1 MSISR
6 TVVALLLLAATSASA
21 QQTPPLR
28 LSLEE
33 ATARAVEA
41 SHRLAEARARAEAAD
56 ATVGVRRLADHPVL
70 GVTAGYTR
78 TNHVTEFV
86 IPGPAGVPRVL
97 YPDVPNNYLSRL
109 NLQWPIY
116 TGGRTDALELA
127 ARAEA
132 SAATADVAAAEA
144 GLRLEVARAFWALV
158 TARATVA
165 VLDQSLVR
173 TRAHLNDVRERL
185 EAGLVPPNEVA
196 AAEALE
202 SRQRMLSIEAA
213 NQEAMASAELAR
225 LIGADLDAAIEPAA
239 TLELA
244 APAHVAIEALAAEA
258 RSRRHERTALQ
269 QRIEAADLQQRAAL
283 AASRPTVAV
292 VGGVDYARPNPRI
305 FPRADRWQES
315 WDAGVSVAWSLWDG
329 GRARAEARQASSIAD
344 AARQRLAEFD
354 SVLSLELRQRLLE
367 IDSGRAAVAAGADA
381 VRAATEA
388 RRVVHERYRAGVAT
402 QSDVLGADVAFLE
415 AELDRT
421 RALAG
426 VRLAEARLARASGR

>member
-1 MSISR
+1 VPSI
-6 TVVALLLLAATSASA
+6 
-21 QQTPPLR
+21 R

-33 ATARAVEA
+33 ATRRAVEA
-41 SHRLAEARARAEAAD
+41 SHRLAEARARADAAE
-56 ATVGVRRLADHPVL
+56 ATVGVRRLADHPVVGL
-70 GVTAGYTR
+70 TAAYTR

-86 IPGPAGVPRVL
+86 VPGPTGVPRVL

-132 SAATADVAAAEA
+132 SAASADVGAAEA
-144 GLRLEVARAFWALV
+144 DLRLEVARAFWALV
-158 TARATVA
+158 TARATVT

-185 EAGLVPPNEVA
+185 KAGLVPPNEVA

-202 SRQRMLSIEAA
+202 SRQRMLAIEAA
-213 NQEAMASAELAR
+213 NQQAMTSAELAR
-225 LIGADLDAAIEPAA
+225 LIGADLGDAIEPAA
-239 TLELA
+239 VLELPT
-244 APAHVAIEALAAEA
+244 PAGSTIDVLSAEA
-258 RSRRHERTALQ
+258 RSRRQERTALQ
-269 QRIEAADLQQRAAL
+269 QRIEAADLQQSAAL
-283 AASRPTVAV
+283 AGLRPVVAV
-292 VGGVDYARPNPRI
+292 TGGVDYARPNPRI
-305 FPRADRWQES
+305 FPREDTWNES
-315 WDAGVSVAWSLWDG
+315 WDAGISVAWSFWDG
-329 GRARAEARQASSIAD
+329 GRARAEALQAGSVAA

-367 IDSGRAAVAAGADA
+367 IDSGRAAVAAAADG

-388 RRVVHERYRAGVAT
+388 RRVVNERYMAGVAT
-402 QSDVLGADVAFLE
+402 QTEVLDADVALLQ

-426 VRLAEARLARASGR
+426 VQFAEARLARASGR